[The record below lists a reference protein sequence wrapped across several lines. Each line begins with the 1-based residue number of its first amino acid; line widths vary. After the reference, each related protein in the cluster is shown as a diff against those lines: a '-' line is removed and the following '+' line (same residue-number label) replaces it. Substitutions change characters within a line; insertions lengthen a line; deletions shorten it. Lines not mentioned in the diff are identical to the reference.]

1 MKRATGRHRV
11 EAELVALASA
21 AAAALVGAM
30 AKDGWSQAKAGMV
43 ALWRRHRPGQD
54 VAVEDA
60 LESSRGEI
68 VNADEAAHQG
78 LVDLVQGRWQG
89 RLETLLEEHP
99 EAANDLLVLVE
110 QLRALTGK
118 QDTVQVVQHVH
129 ADRDAYTA
137 ARDQHITLRPEE

>member
-1 MKRATGRHRV
+1 V
-11 EAELVALASA
+11 EAELVTLASS

-54 VAVEDA
+54 VAVEEA

-68 VNADEAAHQG
+68 ITADEAASQA
-78 LVDLVQGRWQG
+78 LVSTVQGRWQG
-89 RLETLLEEHP
+89 RLETLLQERP
-99 EAANDLLVLVE
+99 EATNDLVVLVE
-110 QLRALTGK
+110 QLRALTGE
-118 QDTVQVVQHVH
+118 QDTVQMVQHVH

-137 ARDQHITLRPEE
+137 GRDQHITLRPEE